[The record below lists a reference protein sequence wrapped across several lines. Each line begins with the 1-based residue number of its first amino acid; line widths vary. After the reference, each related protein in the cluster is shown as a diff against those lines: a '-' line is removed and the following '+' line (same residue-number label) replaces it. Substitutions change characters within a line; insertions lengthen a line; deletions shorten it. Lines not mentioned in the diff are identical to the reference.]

1 MDCILVPKGTVTQG
15 PEQASPVLAA
25 PVPACTLGTA
35 VLSMVSHSMRWG
47 LSTLAS
53 DLHTEPMETPMS
65 WKHSPLA
72 APVLGW
78 RNDGR
83 NHSKFQ
89 RDLPAALSRHQ
100 GFQHVNMQQ
109 LMRTLLGNVLMCG
122 WFKESKGQAYAA
134 DLHWLSIPSALRG
147 LNQSESLNFL
157 EVLQDR

>member
-1 MDCILVPKGTVTQG
+1 MPGFGLASFPYDLIILHQN
-15 PEQASPVLAA
+15 
-25 PVPACTLGTA
+25 
-35 VLSMVSHSMRWG
+35 SMRWG

-53 DLHTEPMETPMS
+53 DLQTEPMETPMS
-65 WKHSPLA
+65 WKRSPLA